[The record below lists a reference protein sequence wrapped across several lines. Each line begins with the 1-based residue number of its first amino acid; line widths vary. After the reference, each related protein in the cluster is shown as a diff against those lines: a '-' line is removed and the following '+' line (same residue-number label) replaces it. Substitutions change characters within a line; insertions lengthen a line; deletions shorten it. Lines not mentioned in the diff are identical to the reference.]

1 MDFARREQE
10 KGEGERPAKVKM
22 TYRNVVVPVSLHGD
36 CVGVEVFAEG

>member
-1 MDFARREQE
+1 MDFVGREQE
-10 KGEGERPAKVKM
+10 GEGERSSKVKL

>member
-1 MDFARREQE
+1 MDFVRREQQ
-10 KGEGERPAKVKM
+10 EGERLSKVKT